1 MCKDEGEKLMMTANN
16 SNGKNSKKNL
26 LLIDSR
32 LEQMNAT
39 VKTPSLLPQE
49 EVWPR
54 FHNLAGQFHA
64 TP

>member
-1 MCKDEGEKLMMTANN
+1 MTNN
-16 SNGKNSKKNL
+16 HNGKKILKKF
-26 LLIDSR
+26 LIDSR